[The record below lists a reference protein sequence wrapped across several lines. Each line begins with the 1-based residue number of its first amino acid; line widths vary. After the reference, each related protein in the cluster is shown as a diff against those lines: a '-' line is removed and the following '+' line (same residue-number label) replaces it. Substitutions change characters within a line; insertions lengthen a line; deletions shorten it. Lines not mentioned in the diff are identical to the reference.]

1 MADAELVT
9 ILHMVRQPFNVN
21 RLAQA
26 AARAALRHRD
36 ELGTR
41 IDENNSERSRIAAE
55 LRELGFIVPDS
66 QTNFLLAIPEGPD
79 KNIVDSLMNLGIIVR
94 SGAPWGLGDESF
106 RVSIGTPAEN
116 DRFLEGLREIL
127 PR

>member
-1 MADAELVT
+1 MAQAGLVT

-26 AARAALRHRD
+26 AARAALRYAD
-36 ELGTR
+36 ELSDR
-41 IDENNSERSRIAAE
+41 IDENNTERTRIAGAM
-55 LRELGFIVPDS
+55 RELDLTVPAS
-66 QTNFLLAIPEGPD
+66 KTNFLLAIPKGSD
-79 KNIVDSLMNLGIIVR
+79 KDIVDSLMDLGIIVR

-116 DRFLEGLREIL
+116 DRFLEGLRKVL
-127 PR
+127 SR